1 MNKTKH
7 LVLLSNWIREKDPV
21 RRHHKSVTVM
31 NEIFTHSMKL
41 NKAHATDLSK
51 PFHALI
57 DNSSHRVMFVTHNSE
72 LIRTLGRIPN
82 MICVYNATTIPT
94 IGCRLWEVPETF
106 DPEYPWNFISLDQL
120 HYQQKFVECNDIMT
134 VEEIYNS
141 YLIWVKAVLLND
153 ILAIIETL
161 RIEDISTLS
170 YQQLIYAEK
179 YKQAKQVLHSSVTE
193 DLDNEYYYV
202 SDWAEINGYTL
213 IESAK
218 DIVLNY
224 ECIQHRLAK
233 TEYVR
238 NMFIKIVREEKDLAN
253 MPKILKDFSMFN
265 FGYLRL

>member
-1 MNKTKH
+1 MKQ
-7 LVLLSNWIREKDPV
+7 WIRDKDPV
-21 RRHHKSVTVM
+21 KRHHKSVAVM

-57 DNSSHRVMFVTHNSE
+57 DNSSHRVMFVSHNSE

-82 MICVYNATTIPT
+82 MICVFNASTKPT

-106 DPEYPWNFISLDQL
+106 DSEYPWNFISLDQL
-120 HYQQKFVECNDIMT
+120 HYQQKFIESKEIMT
-134 VEEIYNS
+134 VDEIYNS

-153 ILAIIETL
+153 ILSTIETL
-161 RIEDISTLS
+161 RIEDVSTLQ
-170 YQQLIYAEK
+170 YQELIYAEK
-179 YKQAKQVLHSSVTE
+179 YRQAKEVIDKGIVE
-193 DLDNEYYYV
+193 DSDNKYYYV
-202 SDWAEINGYTL
+202 NDWADINNYSL
-213 IESAK
+213 CESAK

-238 NMFIKIVREEKDLAN
+238 TKFIKMIRDETDLAN
-253 MPKILKDFSMFN
+253 MPKILKDFTMFN